1 MKDLIKVNQEHY
13 SLKKQLSEY
22 KVTTK
27 ENAINIIN
35 FLSAISYA
43 EKHLK
48 EQCYSKLD
56 DCVECDVYESSI
68 GNKVKRINKVT
79 KNPIQDEKLE
89 SMKEE
94 IKKLTVEMKAYEKTL
109 EQTETHSRYYKTV

>member
-13 SLKKQLSEY
+13 SLKKQLSEH

-79 KNPIQDEKLE
+79 KTPIPDEKLE

>member
-48 EQCYSKLD
+48 EQFYSKLD
-56 DCVECDVYESSI
+56 NCVESDVYESSI

-79 KNPIQDEKLE
+79 KNPIPDEKLE

-94 IKKLTVEMKAYEKTL
+94 IKKLTVEMKTYGKTL
-109 EQTETHSRYYKTV
+109 E

>member
-1 MKDLIKVNQEHY
+1 MKEIIKVDQEHY

-22 KVTTK
+22 KVTTI

-35 FLSAISYA
+35 GLSAISYA

-56 DCVECDVYESSI
+56 DGVERDVYESSI

-79 KNPIQDEKLE
+79 KTPIPDEKLLR
-89 SMKEE
+89 MREE
-94 IKKLTVEMKAYEKTL
+94 VKRLTVEMKAYEKTL
-109 EQTETHSRYYKTV
+109 EQQETHSRYYKTV